1 MLPSGPSIVVNVD
14 STCIQVLTWPAQMQV
29 CFSTCRPVIYP
40 ASSVSQAKRESVAT
54 VAFQIWLF
62 GISIVAI
69 LTESIPHVLV
79 HSPYQHYH

>member
-1 MLPSGPSIVVNVD
+1 MQPSPDMASPDASVLILHVD
-14 STCIQVLTWPAQMQV
+14 LLFT
-29 CFSTCRPVIYP
+29 P